1 MNSPKLIWE
10 IQEVSHPFLNN
21 LKIRILLS
29 QRDIGARATCFIV
42 SCPIGVEIEE
52 HTHGEQD
59 DIMFVI
65 EGEAIMWIEG
75 VGEFPLTLGTFVA
88 VSKGKRHR
96 TFNVG
101 KNLLIYNVLTPTL
114 F

>member
-1 MNSPKLIWE
+1 MNSPKVIWE
-10 IQEVSHPFLNN
+10 MQEVPHPFLNN
-21 LKIRILLS
+21 IKIRILLS
-29 QRDIGARATCFIV
+29 QRDNGAKATCFIV
-42 SCPIGVEIEE
+42 SCPVGAEIEE
-52 HTHGEQD
+52 HIHEEQD
-59 DIMFVI
+59 DIIFVI

-75 VGEFPLTLGTFVA
+75 VGEFPLTPGTFVA

-101 KNLLIYNVLTPTL
+101 KDLLIYDIFTPPM